1 LVRRRRGGRRSGE
14 EADPVDTRSNPN
26 ADSAAPTFLAK
37 GEGVEDP
44 CSKQVAT
51 LVTQRL
57 GAIQNEAADR
67 IFVFPEA
74 RLKRWALAAAISFAD
89 LVTATTAM
97 LSGMVALQIA
107 EHIANSLEV
116 DETLVRVV
124 IGATSQQKSDEARR
138 LRIER
143 EEAYSGSFRPHLQV
157 QTERRVPSQIFVV
170 ALLTVARLRI
180 IRLPDEAI
188 TADGEARDR
197 SSRRSFSTIGEKL
210 ADMCQL
216 LARSQGTY
224 WCWSPD
230 VPPPILVC
238 PTMCLAIQLGGCR
251 RSSGCMRRR
260 WGQNGVIRGSPG
272 SSRCANP
279 GDPGGCRQLI

>member
-1 LVRRRRGGRRSGE
+1 MVRRRRGGRRSGE

-197 SSRRSFSTIGEKL
+197 IVKAIILDHRRETGGHVPAFGAITGY
-210 ADMCQL
+210 L
-216 LARSQGTY
+216 L
-224 WCWSPD
+224 
-230 VPPPILVC
+230 VLV
-238 PTMCLAIQLGGCR
+238 AGCAA
-251 RSSGCMRRR
+251 SDFGLPYNVS
-260 WGQNGVIRGSPG
+260 
-272 SSRCANP
+272 
-279 GDPGGCRQLI
+279 GDPVGGMQKVQRLYEATLGTKRGDTRLAGLLKMRQSG